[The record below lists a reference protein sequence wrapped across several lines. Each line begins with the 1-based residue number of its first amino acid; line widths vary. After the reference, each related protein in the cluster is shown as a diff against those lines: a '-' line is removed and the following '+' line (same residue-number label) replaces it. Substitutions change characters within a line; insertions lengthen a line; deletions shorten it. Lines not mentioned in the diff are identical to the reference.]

1 MTRISYKVDL
11 SHEADDDFQFFFIFA
26 SMRKTTWLISADKIQ
41 LYPFRVYRPI
51 SIAVGLVFIA
61 IWSYMLKSSP
71 VLAQEGGIV
80 GGYTIIILFSVL
92 LFAVGNTFILF
103 DANRKRVYCKL
114 AGFITIQSLAF
125 DDIAVIQPVTGTSI
139 VYRIFTKNDRHG
151 KGHTISSYYSGW
163 KDKDLAPFQQEV
175 LPAIDKMV
183 FGSPDLRQEPT
194 YVPITDFR
202 FFTEKDGAYV
212 MKMRKIPMFIF
223 MLLFLAWWLYALLT
237 PGYADNQ
244 TTAKKMLAI
253 WFPFGMVILF
263 AFAVFNVFIFDVQK
277 RTITQS
283 LLGGLIRRTYRMD
296 DFIRFRIVRKTTNMV
311 YSGTE
316 IRMEMA
322 IPNSTKIRFISLRQF
337 NSTKQIERFL
347 QETEELLGVRR

>member
-1 MTRISYKVDL
+1 MTSINCKVGL
-11 SHEADDDFQFFFIFA
+11 GHEENDDFQIFFIFA
-26 SMRKTTWLISADKIQ
+26 SMKKTTWLISPDKIQ

-71 VLAQEGGIV
+71 VLGQGGGVV

-139 VYRIFTKNDRHG
+139 VYRIFTKKDRHG

-175 LPAIDKMV
+175 LPVIDKMI
-183 FGSPDLRQEPT
+183 FGSPDLRQAPT
-194 YVPITDFR
+194 YVPITDFM
-202 FFTEKDGAYV
+202 FFTEKDGGYV
-212 MKMRKIPMFIF
+212 MKMRKVSLIVV

-244 TTAKKMLAI
+244 TGAKKILAT
-253 WFPFGMVILF
+253 WFPFCMAVLLTF
-263 AFAVFNVFIFDVQK
+263 SVFNVFFFDVQK

-283 LLGGLIRRTYRMD
+283 LLGGLIKRTYKMD

-322 IPNSTKIRFISLRQF
+322 IPNNTKIRFISLRQF

-347 QETEELLGVRR
+347 QETEEILGVRR